1 MTQQQGG
8 AGLVDMGPAQTEAA
22 VQTQAGDPGP
32 AQAGDPGPAQAE
44 AAGLAQAGDAGPA
57 QAEAAGPA
65 QAEAAGLAQAGDT
78 APAPAETA
86 EAAAE
91 GVPGIVSAWRA
102 LAARHAAVSAALER
116 ELGERHG
123 LGVTEFEVLER
134 LAEDQEHQFRVQELA
149 EAVHLSQSALSR
161 LIGRLEQ
168 HGLVE
173 RSLCDLDRRGI
184 YVCLTEAGRRRH
196 AEALPTQRAVLAA
209 ALTGA

>member
-1 MTQQQGG
+1 MHVQAVVANTIDVLATTFPLGYTPAMIQQQGG
-8 AGLVDMGPAQTEAA
+8 AGLADAGPART
-22 VQTQAGDPGP
+22 
-32 AQAGDPGPAQAE
+32 
-44 AAGLAQAGDAGPA
+44 GDAGPA
-57 QAEAAGPA
+57 QADAAGPSPA
-65 QAEAAGLAQAGDT
+65 HAAG
-78 APAPAETA
+78 PSPAE
-86 EAAAE
+86 
-91 GVPGIVSAWRA
+91 GMPWIVSAWRA

-134 LAEDQEHQFRVQELA
+134 LAEDEDHQFRVQELA

-209 ALTGA
+209 TLTGA

>member
-1 MTQQQGG
+1 MYLQLSPDPGYTPPVTQQQGG
-8 AGLVDMGPAQTEAA
+8 AGLVDEGPA
-22 VQTQAGDPGP
+22 P
-32 AQAGDPGPAQAE
+32 AE
-44 AAGLAQAGDAGPA
+44 DAGPA
-57 QAEAAGPA
+57 PAEAADPS
-65 QAEAAGLAQAGDT
+65 
-78 APAPAETA
+78 P
-86 EAAAE
+86 AE
-91 GVPGIVSAWRA
+91 GVPEIVSAWRA

-123 LGVTEFEVLER
+123 LGVTEFEVLEC
-134 LAEDQEHQFRVQELA
+134 LAEDEEHQFRAQELA

-168 HGLVE
+168 HGLVQ

-209 ALTGA
+209 TLTGPEAR

>member
-1 MTQQQGG
+1 MTQQGG
-8 AGLVDMGPAQTEAA
+8 AGLVDVGSAHAA
-22 VQTQAGDPGP
+22 AAGQTQARD
-32 AQAGDPGPAQAE
+32 AGPAQAE
-44 AAGLAQAGDAGPA
+44 ASDLAQAGDAGPA
-57 QAEAAGPA
+57 
-65 QAEAAGLAQAGDT
+65 
-78 APAPAETA
+78 PAETA
-86 EAAAE
+86 DLSLAE
-91 GVPGIVSAWRA
+91 GIPGIVSAWRA

-134 LAEDQEHQFRVQELA
+134 LAEDQEHKFRVQELA

>member
-1 MTQQQGG
+1 
-8 AGLVDMGPAQTEAA
+8 
-22 VQTQAGDPGP
+22 
-32 AQAGDPGPAQAE
+32 
-44 AAGLAQAGDAGPA
+44 
-57 QAEAAGPA
+57 
-65 QAEAAGLAQAGDT
+65 
-78 APAPAETA
+78 
-86 EAAAE
+86 
-91 GVPGIVSAWRA
+91 VSAWRG
-102 LAARHAAVSAALER
+102 LAARHATVSAALER

-209 ALTGA
+209 TLTAPGVQ

>member
-8 AGLVDMGPAQTEAA
+8 AGLVNADPAPAA
-22 VQTQAGDPGP
+22 
-32 AQAGDPGPAQAE
+32 
-44 AAGLAQAGDAGPA
+44 
-57 QAEAAGPA
+57 AAGPA
-65 QAEAAGLAQAGDT
+65 PAEASGEAQAEGTGPAG
-78 APAPAETA
+78 
-86 EAAAE
+86 
-91 GVPGIVSAWRA
+91 GVPGIVDAWRA
-102 LAARHAAVSAALER
+102 LAARHATVSAALER

-123 LGVTEFEVLER
+123 LGVSEFEVLER
-134 LAEDQEHQFRVQELA
+134 LAENEEHRFRVQELA

-168 HGLVE
+168 HGLVQ

>member
-8 AGLVDMGPAQTEAA
+8 ADLVDEGPAPAA
-22 VQTQAGDPGP
+22 
-32 AQAGDPGPAQAE
+32 
-44 AAGLAQAGDAGPA
+44 AAGLARTGDAR
-57 QAEAAGPA
+57 
-65 QAEAAGLAQAGDT
+65 
-78 APAPAETA
+78 PAPAGGA
-86 EAAAE
+86 DPPPAE
-91 GVPGIVSAWRA
+91 GVPEIVSAWRA
-102 LAARHAAVSAALER
+102 LAAQHAAVNAALER

-134 LAEDQEHQFRVQELA
+134 LAEDQEHKFRVQELA
-149 EAVHLSQSALSR
+149 EDVHLSQSALSR

-209 ALTGA
+209 TLAAPGAR

>member
-1 MTQQQGG
+1 MYLQLSPAPGYTPHVTQQQGG
-8 AGLVDMGPAQTEAA
+8 AGLVDEGPAPAEAA
-22 VQTQAGDPGP
+22 AL
-32 AQAGDPGPAQAE
+32 AQAE
-44 AAGLAQAGDAGPA
+44 DAGPA
-57 QAEAAGPA
+57 PAEAADPS
-65 QAEAAGLAQAGDT
+65 
-78 APAPAETA
+78 P
-86 EAAAE
+86 AE
-91 GVPGIVSAWRA
+91 GVPEIVSAWRA

-134 LAEDQEHQFRVQELA
+134 LAEDEEHQFRVQELA

-168 HGLVE
+168 HGLVQ

-196 AEALPTQRAVLAA
+196 AEALPTQRAVLSA
-209 ALTGA
+209 ALTHPEAR

>member
-1 MTQQQGG
+1 MTQQRGG
-8 AGLVDMGPAQTEAA
+8 AGLVD
-22 VQTQAGDPGP
+22 
-32 AQAGDPGPAQAE
+32 
-44 AAGLAQAGDAGPA
+44 AGPV
-57 QAEAAGPA
+57 QADAAGPA
-65 QAEAAGLAQAGDT
+65 PAQAAD
-78 APAPAETA
+78 PSPAEG
-86 EAAAE
+86 AA
-91 GVPGIVSAWRA
+91 GIVSAWRA

-123 LGVTEFEVLER
+123 LGVNEFEVLER
-134 LAEDQEHQFRVQELA
+134 LVEDEEHQFRAQELA

-209 ALTGA
+209 TLTGA